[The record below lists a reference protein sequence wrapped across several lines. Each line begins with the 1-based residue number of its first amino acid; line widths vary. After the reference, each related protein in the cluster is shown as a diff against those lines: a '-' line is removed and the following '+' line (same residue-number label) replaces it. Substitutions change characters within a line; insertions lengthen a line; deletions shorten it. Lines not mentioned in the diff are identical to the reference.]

1 MRKRLSISALV
12 GVALGI
18 SALTAQAQDKA
29 TELTAGLLGY
39 TSTTLSCTGCTTSAS
54 SSTIATGGAYAAVG
68 FYLSPGL
75 ALEPS
80 LSLSSSSGGGSTS
93 TVFVIGVSAPIYFDK
108 GWGRKGW
115 YFAPAVTYLTV
126 SCTGCTSDSQF
137 GLGAAI
143 GYKVALNANA
153 ALRIHASYD
162 YGFESSNSKTKS
174 STFGIGFGLSA
185 FIQ

>member
-39 TSTTLSCTGCTTSAS
+39 TSTTASCTGCTSVS

-80 LSLSSSSGGGSTS
+80 LSLASSSGGGYTF
-93 TVFVIGVSAPIYFDK
+93 TVFGIGVAAPIYFDK

-162 YGFESSNSKTKS
+162 YGFESSDSNTTS

-185 FIQ
+185 FIK